1 MPFERNLWNWMREG
15 VRPLVG
21 RRRLHI
27 CRVENLVM
35 TGYPD
40 VEGCYE
46 GEGFHMELKGSLR
59 PARPTT
65 DVDVEIDIAQVLWL
79 ERRWS
84 VGGSCF
90 VLLRVG
96 SGRGV
101 RRYLVRGDQCRA
113 LLDGATEDRILSLS
127 VVAPDSDP
135 VHIVLT
141 AAKYRRSRR
150 QESCEST

>member
-15 VRPLVG
+15 VKPLVG
-21 RRRLHI
+21 GRRLHI
-27 CRVENLVM
+27 CRVENAVV

-46 GEGFHMELKGSLR
+46 GESFHLELKGSLR
-59 PARPTT
+59 PARHTT
-65 DVDVEIDIAQVLWL
+65 DVSVGIDPAQVLWL

-96 SGRGV
+96 SGAAV
-101 RRYLVRGDQCRA
+101 RRYLVRGDQCRV
-113 LLDGATEDRILSLS
+113 LLGGATEDRVLGLSI
-127 VVAPDSDP
+127 VAPDSDP
-135 VHIVLT
+135 VWIVR
-141 AAKYRRSRR
+141 AAAGYRRLRR

>member
-1 MPFERNLWNWMREG
+1 MPFESNLWKWMKEG

-21 RRRLHI
+21 GRRLHV
-27 CRVENLVM
+27 CRVENMVVA
-35 TGYPD
+35 GYPD

-46 GEGFHMELKGSLR
+46 GENFHLELKGALR

-65 DVDVEIDIAQVLWL
+65 NVDVEIDLAQVLWL

-96 SGRGV
+96 SGRAV

-113 LLDGATEDRILSLS
+113 LFDGVIEDGVLGLS

-135 VHIVLT
+135 ARVVRM
-141 AAKYRRSRR
+141 AAEYRRLYNV
-150 QESCEST
+150 